1 MQPRAM
7 DPMPPRNSS
16 PDSSR
21 TAGFSG
27 GGVDEGGSASAEGD
41 GTSLPLFGVRSG
53 GGVVSFSTTGRKP
66 TVGVGSGVCSGV
78 GSGVGMSVGA
88 GVIVGAAV
96 RLALACASGAGVD
109 VAVADGVGSGVG
121 TPVGEDSGADRGV
134 GMVREIG
141 VGEGVSGVGG
151 IEGVVEAG
159 IPVGAVTAV
168 GLEEGFSSAV
178 G

>member
-21 TAGFSG
+21 TAGSSG

-41 GTSLPLFGVRSG
+41 GTSLPLFGARSG

-66 TVGVGSGVCSGV
+66 TV
-78 GSGVGMSVGA
+78 
-88 GVIVGAAV
+88 
-96 RLALACASGAGVD
+96 
-109 VAVADGVGSGVG
+109 
-121 TPVGEDSGADRGV
+121 
-134 GMVREIG
+134 
-141 VGEGVSGVGG
+141 GVGG

-178 G
+178 GWAVSVS